1 MTTGKSADDA
11 VLDDVFSSDR
21 DRGAN
26 AETPPTAE
34 PAAPPVPREQPQT
47 EVQTDLEDAI
57 KAVDQSRMVPL
68 AELIAERK
76 KFRGQHSE
84 LERRA
89 IEAEARAKAYE
100 QFAPRQQQPPPRQV
114 QAPDPFTDPEG
125 YAHHVAYVAEQRLE
139 TERLHNSEE
148 RARDKFGD
156 AEVTEA
162 FEAAKQAGLIQR
174 RYFIEQNPRHPWGE
188 LMKWHKQQKVLATVG
203 DDPDAYEKKVEERV
217 RQRLAEEAAKGTGQ
231 AAAAPTRF
239 PGTLAD
245 NTAATKQGAHLTS
258 EAAMK
263 SVFSSDRD
271 RRKG

>member
-114 QAPDPFTDPEG
+114 QAPDPFVDPQG
-125 YAHHVAYVAEQRLE
+125 YAHHVASEAAQLLE

-162 FEAAKQAGLIQR
+162 FEAAKKAGLIER
-174 RYFIEQNPRHPWGE
+174 RHFIQANPRHPWGE
-188 LMKWHKQQKVLATVG
+188 LMTWWKQQKVLQTVG

-217 RQRLAEEAAKGTGQ
+217 RQRLAEEAAKAGQ
-231 AAAAPTRF
+231 PAAVAPTRF

-245 NTAATKQGAHLTS
+245 ATATGQQGTHLTP

-271 RRKG
+271 RRK